1 MALPG
6 PPANANP
13 CPLLRAEEFE
23 GVKLR
28 LKKTQKEGASKYVNV
43 KIVKNK
49 DGTTMFQAFYTDKDG
64 NKKSI
69 GTFMDERRAAKAA
82 SMKWK
87 QIEND
92 KMKGMFDEECT
103 LESPEKKHKA
113 CVPLSPTSA
122 QSRVTYGPAY
132 GWKGNQSSIYKAH
145 KTLLESRMADSPTLT
160 TMQLTRGGVRFIR
173 YVKHYK

>member
-1 MALPG
+1 
-6 PPANANP
+6 
-13 CPLLRAEEFE
+13 
-23 GVKLR
+23 
-28 LKKTQKEGASKYVNV
+28 
-43 KIVKNK
+43 
-49 DGTTMFQAFYTDKDG
+49 MFD
-64 NKKSI
+64 
-69 GTFMDERRAAKAA
+69 
-82 SMKWK
+82 
-87 QIEND
+87 
-92 KMKGMFDEECT
+92 GMFDEECT

-113 CVPLSPTSA
+113 RVPLSPTSA